1 MTMSNIKKFFSL
13 SLLFIALTALAS
25 GCATAGA
32 ESQPPQ
38 QASNAVAEQPAE
50 QPHKAAIGVRTDQH
64 VQVALLTARQMFEG
78 VGGYQA
84 DQVTIVVCGP
94 GVKSLL
100 AETDIEAEI
109 ERTQKEGDVRVIAC
123 GITLK
128 AMEIDA
134 AALAPSV
141 EVVPNGFIE
150 LARLQAAG
158 YEAVVL

>member
-1 MTMSNIKKFFSL
+1 MSTFKKLFSL
-13 SLLFIALTALAS
+13 FSLLFALTALAS

-32 ESQPPQ
+32 ESQPQ
-38 QASNAVAEQPAE
+38 EQALDAVAEQPAD
-50 QPHKAAIGVRTDQH
+50 QPNKAAIGVRTDRH
-64 VQVALLTARQMFEG
+64 VQVALLTARQMFDG

-100 AETDIEAEI
+100 ADTDIEAEI

-123 GITLK
+123 GLTLE
-128 AMEIDA
+128 AMELDA
-134 AALAPSV
+134 SALAPSV